1 MTTRRNEFNFS
12 GGPGALPASVL
23 LQTQRAIE
31 ALPETGISVLGM
43 SHRSEWF
50 VALVEEASQN
60 LRALLDLSDE
70 YEIAFMQGGSSL
82 QFATIPMN
90 FAGQAW
96 APPQYVSSGYWSR
109 RATAEAQRV
118 YRCGVAWDGVH
129 SRYSELP
136 DLTKLDI
143 DPRAAYL
150 HYVSNETV
158 EGLQFGAQEG
168 PSNVPL
174 IADMSSD
181 FLSAP
186 IDTDRYS
193 MIYAHAQ
200 KNLGP
205 SGVTVALV
213 KRSLLERVPDGLPAI
228 LNYRTHI
235 EHRSN
240 YNTPPVFAIYVLT
253 LVSRWLRDEIGG
265 LQSMRAI
272 NERKSAAIYGAL
284 ESLGDAVRIHAKA
297 PWRSRMNVAFSFGDE
312 RLDRAFIEFT
322 GERHMTGLEGHRSL
336 GGVRASL
343 YNAVTEQAVASLCEA
358 IREFALARI

>member
-1 MTTRRNEFNFS
+1 MTTRRNELNFS
-12 GGPGALPASVL
+12 GGPGALPATVL
-23 LQTQRAIE
+23 QQTQRAIE
-31 ALPETGISVLGM
+31 ALPETGLSVLGM

-50 VALVEEASQN
+50 LALVEEASRN
-60 LRALLDLSDE
+60 LRHLLGLSED

-90 FAGQAW
+90 FAGRPF

-118 YRCGVAWDGVH
+118 YQCGVAWDGAH
-129 SRYSELP
+129 SHHSELP
-136 DLTKLDI
+136 ELAKLDI

-158 EGLQFGAQEG
+158 EGLQFGAQEA
-168 PSNVPL
+168 PSNVAL

-181 FLSAP
+181 FLSGP
-186 IDTDRYS
+186 VDTDRYS

-205 SGVTVALV
+205 SGVTVVLV
-213 KRSLLERVPDGLPAI
+213 KRALLERIPDGLPAI
-228 LNYRTHI
+228 LDYRTHI
-235 EHRSN
+235 AHHSN

-253 LVSRWLRDEIGG
+253 LVSRWLRDDIGG
-265 LQSMRAI
+265 LRAMGAI
-272 NERKSAAIYGAL
+272 NERKAAMIYGTL
-284 ESLGDAVRIHAKA
+284 ETLGDAVRIHAKA

-312 RLDRAFIEFT
+312 QLDRDFVEFA
-322 GERHMTGLEGHRSL
+322 GERQMTGLEGHRSI
-336 GGVRASL
+336 GGIRASL
-343 YNAVTEQAVASLCEA
+343 YNAVTEQAVASLCET
-358 IREFALARI
+358 IRDFAAKRL

>member
-1 MTTRRNEFNFS
+1 MTTRSNELNFS
-12 GGPGALPASVL
+12 GGPGALPATVL
-23 LQTQRAIE
+23 QQTQRAIE
-31 ALPETGISVLGM
+31 ALPETGLSVLGM

-50 VALVEEASQN
+50 VSLVEEASQN
-60 LRALLDLSDE
+60 LRHLLNLSSD

-90 FAGQAW
+90 FAGRPW

-118 YRCGVAWDGVH
+118 YQCGVAWDGGH

-136 DLTKLDI
+136 DLTSLGI
-143 DPRAAYL
+143 DPRTAYL

-158 EGLQFGAQEG
+158 EGLQFGAQKA
-168 PSNVPL
+168 PSNVAL

-186 IDTDRYS
+186 VDTDRYS

-205 SGVTVALV
+205 SGVTVVLV
-213 KRSLLERVPDGLPAI
+213 KRALLERIPDGLPAI
-228 LNYRTHI
+228 LDYRTHI

-265 LQSMRAI
+265 LHAMNTI
-272 NERKSAAIYGAL
+272 NERKSKMIYHTL
-284 ESLGDAVRIHAKA
+284 ETLGDAVHIHAKA
-297 PWRSRMNVAFSFGDE
+297 PWR
-312 RLDRAFIEFT
+312 
-322 GERHMTGLEGHRSL
+322 
-336 GGVRASL
+336 
-343 YNAVTEQAVASLCEA
+343 
-358 IREFALARI
+358 

>member
-1 MTTRRNEFNFS
+1 MTTRCNELNFS

-23 LQTQRAIE
+23 QQTQRAIE
-31 ALPETGISVLGM
+31 ALPETGLSVLGM

-50 VALVEEASQN
+50 LSLVEEASQN
-60 LRALLDLSDE
+60 LRALLGLSDD

-90 FAGQAW
+90 FAGARW
-96 APPQYVSSGYWSR
+96 APPQYISSGYWSR

-118 YRCGVAWDGVH
+118 YRCGVAWDGERT
-129 SRYSELP
+129 RYSELP
-136 DLTKLDI
+136 DLAKLDI

-158 EGLQFGAQEG
+158 EGLQFGAQEA
-168 PSNVPL
+168 PSNVAL

-186 IDTDRYS
+186 VDTERYS

-213 KRSLLERVPDGLPAI
+213 KRALLERIPDGLPAI
-228 LNYRTHI
+228 LDYRTHI
-235 EHRSN
+235 THRSN

-253 LVSRWLRDEIGG
+253 LVSRWLRDEVGG
-265 LQSMRAI
+265 LHAMRAI
-272 NERKSAAIYGAL
+272 NEQKSAMIYGTL

-297 PWRSRMNVAFSFGDE
+297 PWRSHMNVAFSFGDE
-312 RLDRAFIEFT
+312 RLDRAFVEFA
-322 GERHMTGLEGHRSL
+322 GERTMTGLEGHRSL
-336 GGVRASL
+336 GGIRASL
-343 YNAVTEQAVASLCEA
+343 YNAVTGDAVAALCEA
-358 IREFALARI
+358 IREFAIKRH